1 MYNVGR
7 LLKTLRT
14 SELQEN
20 EDDHCSD
27 FCLKRY
33 LRILIYVWRAVLVSV
48 FLLLFFVVVGLNKQ
62 IAYVMLL
69 VFVQSHW
76 TMMLSGTF
84 SCVWGLLLSWLGI

>member
-7 LLKTLRT
+7 LLKTLRM
-14 SELQEN
+14 SASQEN

-27 FCLKRY
+27 FCLERY

-48 FLLLFFVVVGLNKQ
+48 FFLFFVGLNKQ

-76 TMMLSGTF
+76 TTVLSGTF
-84 SCVWGLLLSWLGI
+84 SCV

>member
-27 FCLKRY
+27 FCLERY
-33 LRILIYVWRAVLVSV
+33 LRILIYVGRAVLVSV
-48 FLLLFFVVVGLNKQ
+48 FLLLFFVGLNKQ

-84 SCVWGLLLSWLGI
+84 SCV